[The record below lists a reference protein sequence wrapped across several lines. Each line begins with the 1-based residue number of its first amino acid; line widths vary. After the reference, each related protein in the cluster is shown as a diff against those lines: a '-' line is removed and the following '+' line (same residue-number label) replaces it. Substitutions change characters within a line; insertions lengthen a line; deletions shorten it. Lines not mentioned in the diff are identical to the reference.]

1 MTFRFTSRP
10 LRDSEATPRE
20 GDRIPNM
27 KRAYELAL
35 VLRIEPGGDDAIN
48 EQIGNVQA
56 WVEADELGQVTKID
70 RWGRRRLAYEID
82 RQRDGYYVIL
92 EAGIDPAGL
101 PAIERNLKLT
111 AAILRYLIVRAD
123 ED

>member
-1 MTFRFTSRP
+1 
-10 LRDSEATPRE
+10 
-20 GDRIPNM
+20 M

-35 VLRIEPGGDDAIN
+35 VIRMESGGDDSIN
-48 EQIGNVQA
+48 EQITNVQA
-56 WVEADELGQVTKID
+56 WVEVEELGQVTKID

-92 EAGIDPAGL
+92 EASIDPKGL
-101 PAIERNLKLT
+101 PEIERNLKL
-111 AAILRYLIVRAD
+111 ASGILRYLIVRAD

>member
-1 MTFRFTSRP
+1 
-10 LRDSEATPRE
+10 
-20 GDRIPNM
+20 M

-35 VLRIEPGGDDAIN
+35 VIRMESGGDDSIS
-48 EQIGNVQA
+48 EQISSVQT
-56 WVEADELGQVTKID
+56 WVEEEELGQVTKID

-92 EAGIDPAGL
+92 EASIDPDGL
-101 PAIERNLKLT
+101 PEIERNLKL
-111 AAILRYLIVRAD
+111 ANGILRYLIVRAD